1 MENRRPFRKEQSL
14 AVQKEIYAAV
24 PEERRNELAALYAC
38 LDYRNYSP
46 VKRFEEAS

>member
-24 PEERRNELAALYAC
+24 PEERRNELAGALC
-38 LDYRNYSP
+38 LSGLP
-46 VKRFEEAS
+46 ELFAGQTL